1 MVNVLKMN
9 YINVFHVF
17 QEKSVF
23 FNYNHFSAFLDRDT
37 VQNEGTLEK
46 NALGKKSQS
55 NNT

>member
-46 NALGKKSQS
+46 NALG
-55 NNT
+55 